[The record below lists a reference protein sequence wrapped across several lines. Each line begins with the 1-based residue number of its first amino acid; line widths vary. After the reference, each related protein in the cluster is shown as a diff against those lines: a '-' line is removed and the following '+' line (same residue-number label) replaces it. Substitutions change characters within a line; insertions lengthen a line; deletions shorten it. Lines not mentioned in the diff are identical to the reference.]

1 MSIEEALDKL
11 RTSKFRGRF
20 KLTAAD
26 LAYVERVGIDTV
38 ERHAADF
45 VRDKLSVAEPKNDGK
60 QTPMRGH
67 PVFKAMHATATCCR
81 GCMEKWWHVKKG
93 VALSEIQQQ
102 KAVNL
107 IMAWIRSRLADLD
120 SLTKN
125 DGKQVK
131 D

>member
-1 MSIEEALDKL
+1 MTIEEALDKL
-11 RTSKFRGRF
+11 KTSKFRGRF

-26 LAYVERVGIDTV
+26 LAYIERVGIDTI
-38 ERHAADF
+38 ERHAEDF
-45 VRDKLSVAEPKNDGK
+45 VRGKLSEAEPKNDGR

-81 GCMEKWWHVKKG
+81 GCMEKWWRVKKG

-107 IMAWIRSRLADLD
+107 IMAWIRSRIIAI
-120 SLTKN
+120 
-125 DGKQVK
+125 GEE
-131 D
+131 